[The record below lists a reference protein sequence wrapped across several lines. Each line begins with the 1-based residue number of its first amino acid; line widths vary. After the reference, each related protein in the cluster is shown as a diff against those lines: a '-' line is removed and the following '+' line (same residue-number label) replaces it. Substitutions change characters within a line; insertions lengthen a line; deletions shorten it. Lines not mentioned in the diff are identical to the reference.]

1 MKFDFNLNSFVEPPV
16 GRVCFGAAGS
26 QNLSEHFLLASVGV
40 APVVTRTVQA
50 NDEET
55 TFDCIQRFKVRGI
68 WKLPPKISLLKLTLF
83 STYGIPCSMTKK

>member
-16 GRVCFGAAGS
+16 GCVCFGAAGS
-26 QNLSEHFLLASVGV
+26 QNLPEHFLLAAVGV

-50 NDEET
+50 NDEKA

-68 WKLPPKISLLKLTLF
+68 CKLAPKNVIV
-83 STYGIPCSMTKK
+83 